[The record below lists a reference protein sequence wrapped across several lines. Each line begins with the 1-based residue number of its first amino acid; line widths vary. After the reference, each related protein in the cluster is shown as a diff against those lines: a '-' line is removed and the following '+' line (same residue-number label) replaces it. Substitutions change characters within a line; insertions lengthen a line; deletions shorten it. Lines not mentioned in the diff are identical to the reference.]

1 VGRALTEE
9 GPRGWAAPLHAHV
22 LDAAAVGA
30 GTRLLDLG
38 CGPGLLARAAA
49 DRGAHV
55 VGVDAD
61 RSAIALAAAAV
72 PEAIFRVGD
81 VHELSEPDGSV
92 DVVTAVQ
99 LLAHVANPLKVL
111 RAAARVLARP
121 GGVVV
126 ATVWGRERECDMR
139 GFGEALAGW
148 LPARRPP
155 AGPPPLTEPDRLRKL
170 AGLAG
175 LAVVALDEVRCPFDY
190 PDADALLEPLLAS
203 GIGRQALGRAGP
215 AAVRRAVLDRFAAR
229 RTPRGGYRLE
239 NLFRVLV
246 ART

>member
-1 VGRALTEE
+1 L
-9 GPRGWAAPLHAHV
+9 
-22 LDAAAVGA
+22 AAVGA

-38 CGPGLLARAAA
+38 CGPGVLARVAA

-72 PEAIFRVGD
+72 PEGTFRVGD
-81 VHELSEPDGSV
+81 VHELPEPDGSV

-99 LLAHVANPLKVL
+99 LLTHVANPLKVL

-121 GGVVV
+121 RGVML

-139 GFGEALAGW
+139 GFGEALAEW
-148 LPARRPP
+148 LPGRRPP

-170 AGLAG
+170 AGLAD
-175 LAVVALDEVRCPFDY
+175 LTVVTLDEVRCRFGY
-190 PDADALLEPLLAS
+190 PDADALLDPLLAS
-203 GIGRQALGRAGP
+203 GIGRHALARAGP
-215 AAVRRAVLDRFAAR
+215 AAVRRAVLEWFATR
-229 RTPRGGYRLE
+229 RTPEGGYRLE